1 MKKAAGVAMLVA
13 LSACALPE
21 PPDPY
26 WPHNPPSRPTHT
38 PLAAPDI
45 EPGDLVTLT
54 AQQQQQV
61 RTGTAKRLKDPEA
74 ARFGK
79 LNATRAKDG
88 SITVC
93 GYVNGK
99 NSYGGYTGY
108 SPFMGMFLAP
118 PRSGTY
124 EVVKIGSRETEQ
136 QAIIS
141 VCGQA
146 GVPMAL

>member
-1 MKKAAGVAMLVA
+1 MRKTATVAALLMLA
-13 LSACALPE
+13 ACVQIE

-26 WPHNPPSRPTHT
+26 WPHNPPSQPAYVGT
-38 PLAAPDI
+38 PDI
-45 EPGDLVTLT
+45 EFGELVTLS
-54 AQQQQQV
+54 AEQQQQV
-61 RTGTAKRLKDPEA
+61 RVGTAKRLKDPEA

-79 LNATRAKDG
+79 FGASRAKDG

-118 PRSGTY
+118 PNGRTY
-124 EVVKIGSRETEQ
+124 EVVKIAHGDTER
-136 QAIIS
+136 QAVFI

-146 GVPMAL
+146 GAPLSL

>member
-1 MKKAAGVAMLVA
+1 MRKTATVAVLLMLAACMQI
-13 LSACALPE
+13 E
-21 PPDPY
+21 QPDPY
-26 WPHNPPSRPTHT
+26 WPHNPPSQPAYVGT
-38 PLAAPDI
+38 PDI
-45 EPGDLVTLT
+45 ETGELVTLS

-61 RTGTAKRLKDPEA
+61 RLGTAKRLKDPEA

-79 LNATRAKDG
+79 FGATRGKDG

-99 NSYGGYTGY
+99 NSYGGYTGM

-118 PRSGTY
+118 PNGKTY
-124 EVVKIGSRETEQ
+124 EVVKIGSRDTEQ
-136 QAIIS
+136 QAIVS

-146 GVPMAL
+146 GVPLSL

>member
-1 MKKAAGVAMLVA
+1 MQKRATIVA
-13 LSACALPE
+13 LFSLTACMQIE

-26 WPHNPPSRPTHT
+26 APRNSPEVAARLQPPPT
-38 PLAAPDI
+38 I
-45 EPGDLVTLT
+45 EPGEVIALS

-61 RTGTAKRLKDPEA
+61 RVGTARRLKDPEA

-79 LNATRAKDG
+79 LNATRASDG

-118 PRSGTY
+118 PNGNTY
-124 EVVKIGSRETEQ
+124 ELVKIGSRDTEQ
-136 QAIIS
+136 QAIVS

-146 GVPMAL
+146 GVPMSL

>member
-1 MKKAAGVAMLVA
+1 MRSSATLAALLMLT
-13 LSACALPE
+13 ACAQIE

-26 WPHNPPSRPTHT
+26 APRNPPSRPTHT
-38 PLAAPDI
+38 PLADI
-45 EPGDLVTLT
+45 EPGDLVTLS
-54 AQQQQQV
+54 AQQQKQV
-61 RTGTAKRLKDPEA
+61 REGTAKRLKDPEA

-79 LNATRAKDG
+79 LSATRGKDG
-88 SITVC
+88 SLTVC

-118 PRSGTY
+118 PNGNTY
-124 EVVKIGSRETEQ
+124 EVVKIGSRDTEQ
-136 QAIIS
+136 QAIVS

-146 GVPMAL
+146 GVPMSL

>member
-1 MKKAAGVAMLVA
+1 MRIIAAVVA
-13 LSACALPE
+13 LLMLAACE
-21 PPDPY
+21 QPDPY
-26 WPHNPPSRPTHT
+26 APRNSPEVAANLQPPPE
-38 PLAAPDI
+38 I
-45 EPGDLVTLT
+45 ETGELITLS

-61 RTGTAKRLKDPEA
+61 RVGTAKRLKDPEA

-79 LNATRAKDG
+79 LSATRAKDG

-118 PRSGTY
+118 PNGNTY
-124 EVVKIGSRETEQ
+124 ELVKIGSRDTEQ
-136 QAIIS
+136 QAIVS

-146 GVPMAL
+146 GVPMSL

>member
-1 MKKAAGVAMLVA
+1 MKLTWIIATLALLAG
-13 LSACALPE
+13 CAQPL

-38 PLAAPDI
+38 PLAAEI
-45 EPGDLVTLT
+45 EVGDLVTLT
-54 AQQQQQV
+54 PQQQQQV
-61 RTGTAKRLKDPEA
+61 RVGTAKRLKDPEA

-79 LNATRAKDG
+79 ISATRAKDG

-99 NSYGGYTGY
+99 NSYGGYVGM

-118 PRSGTY
+118 PNGNTY
-124 EVVKIGSRETEQ
+124 EVVKIGSRDTEQ
-136 QAIIS
+136 QAIVS

-146 GVPMAL
+146 GVPMSL